1 MGLSRMC
8 WIGLA
13 WLAGTQGA
21 TAAIETEDCRLSSRW
36 LATVS
41 AQCGTLAVPEDPNH
55 PDGRQIELFVARI
68 PALSGAPQPDP
79 LLLISGG
86 PGQAATDF
94 YLALRGAFEPIRRDR
109 AIILLDQRGTG
120 RSARLSCPSA
130 DVQDLDTATLDELT
144 ALVTDCVTAL
154 DADPRY
160 YTTSVAV
167 GDLERLREALDLPE
181 WNIYGISYGTRVA
194 QHYLR
199 RYPEHTRAVIL
210 DGVVP
215 AELALGPAIAMNAQ
229 AALEEVFTRCAGQ
242 DLCARRFPALSE
254 QLRTL
259 SARLVDQP
267 LEVAMPDPLTGEP
280 GTRTLSDRH
289 LNVAIRLL
297 SYAPLTTAL
306 LPLLVS
312 EAHDGN
318 YAPLTAQAYMFIDE
332 LERSISFPM
341 HNSVVC
347 TEDVPFYR
355 DADLAGLQD
364 TYLGNTIIDALTTV
378 CSVWPVGQ
386 LDSDLKA
393 PVVSDRP
400 VLLLSGE
407 ADPVT
412 PPSYGAQVLENLANA
427 RHLIG
432 PGQGHGLAGVGCVPT
447 LMRRFLEDLDPQGLD
462 DTCLQRE
469 RPSPFFLDFTG
480 PSP

>member
-1 MGLSRMC
+1 MC

-215 AELALGPAIAMNAQ
+215 AELALGPAIAMNAT

-289 LNVAIRLL
+289 LKVAICLL

-364 TYLGNTIIDALTTV
+364 
-378 CSVWPVGQ
+378 
-386 LDSDLKA
+386 
-393 PVVSDRP
+393 RP
-400 VLLLSGE
+400 IS
-407 ADPVT
+407 AT
-412 PPSYGAQVLENLANA
+412 RSS
-427 RHLIG
+427 
-432 PGQGHGLAGVGCVPT
+432 
-447 LMRRFLEDLDPQGLD
+447 MR
-462 DTCLQRE
+462 
-469 RPSPFFLDFTG
+469 
-480 PSP
+480 